1 MVVGVI
7 ATLFA
12 VVLNAMGAV
21 MGARDNDGQRATR
34 PSLRGRRCRDAA
46 WLSSIVAALAIGS
59 ALWNSAPGVSIGVV
73 VTVLVL
79 TQGLPVLVVTLAQ
92 RGRAA
97 HR

>member
-7 ATLFA
+7 ATLLA

-21 MGARDNDGQRATR
+21 MAARDNNGQRASR
-34 PSLRGRRCRDAA
+34 HSLRGRRCRDAA

-97 HR
+97 HH

>member
-7 ATLFA
+7 ATLLA

-21 MGARDNDGQRATR
+21 MGARDNDGQRANAGLLART
-34 PSLRGRRCRDAA
+34 SLSRRGMALEHRCRAGYRKRA
-46 WLSSIVAALAIGS
+46 VEFGA
-59 ALWNSAPGVSIGVV
+59 GVSIGVV